1 MRGELL
7 KCSVASRLNAKGFF
21 TMAYLTLIA
30 SVPESEIISFEE
42 GKIESMSA
50 SRIERVS
57 HYLAYSVS
65 HQPLGK
71 LLGQA
76 IDGGEPLREDL
87 WHPFRAPV
95 VKTVNDVKSCSTD
108 LNEAW
113 TAVTSQWNVSEGD
126 WYRIEI
132 TKLLSIYNHASR
144 ESEYIVSIL
153 EPPAD
158 SEHVRKVKIPI
169 ALALN
174 RTTQANTRLQRTRR

>member
-1 MRGELL
+1 
-7 KCSVASRLNAKGFF
+7 
-21 TMAYLTLIA
+21 MAYLTLIA
-30 SVPESEIISFEE
+30 SVPESEIASFEGGAVE
-42 GKIESMSA
+42 LMSA

-57 HYLAYSVS
+57 HYLTYSVS
-65 HQPLGK
+65 HQPLGN

-95 VKTVNDVKSCSTD
+95 VKTVNDVKNCWAE

-113 TAVTSQWNVSEGD
+113 AVAVRQWNVPEGD

-132 TKLLSIYNHASR
+132 TKLLSIYDHARR
-144 ESEYIVSIL
+144 ESECIVSML

-158 SEHVRKVKIPI
+158 SERARKVKIPVLI
-169 ALALN
+169 G
-174 RTTQANTRLQRTRR
+174 